1 MKRTAIFLFCFSW
14 LLVVQSQGELIEKE
28 EGIKALNSGNYELAI
43 KIFKECVE
51 KQGESGKL
59 ASYCSFFL
67 GRAYYEKGQMDEAIK
82 YLKRAIEVYKEG
94 MTVLGLDPAWYYWL
108 GRAYYNTDQYDK
120 AIVSFQKAA
129 SIADENPESFF
140 DYYYKNFY
148 RSVADRVKNALLPH
162 MPPKYSCYFFLGNSY
177 YMNGQFQEA
186 VEALT
191 KAVELN
197 PKAEDFYTQLAN
209 AYLGLNQF
217 EKAIQIAKKSIAIEQ
232 NNPFAYHILSKI
244 YKAMGKYD
252 EAIDS
257 LKRSIELEPK
267 AIDRHISLANLYVET
282 GNYDQ
287 AIGVLKK
294 ALEISPRHRNARF
307 YLSYYYMSA
316 GRFEEAI
323 NSVNEL
329 IDLNTIKGIG
339 TYFTFEEGYPV
350 VVLVEGT
357 VPYNPAG
364 LQSGDRIIKVNGQST
379 KGSEDKFFQSLGGS
393 EGTQLTLTIKRNGVK
408 EPIEQKVTLGKVL
421 MKSVATPLAMRS
433 FIQAIKGNLEQSR
446 QDAEMAYALDKENS
460 WAFSAISFSY
470 IMESPPLTKEGKI
483 AEAVRILSSSKDNFD
498 RLLEALAYSK
508 MGDLQHSLEIYTS
521 LPEGYL
527 QSQNAFHRFFRE
539 AVLESLTPYLEN
551 KKEAA
556 KSFQAKGQYSEALKE
571 YAELLKI
578 ADEKEAKEIRSQ
590 VAVMIKA
597 KPDLAQLP
605 EEARRYL
612 MRAEMAKKEN
622 RFDDALKEY
631 KEAAKIAPFYP
642 AIYKDI
648 ALTYEGLKD
657 YRQAIKNMNVYL
669 DLFPE
674 APDAREAKDM
684 IYKWEYMLEK
694 EGK

>member
-1 MKRTAIFLFCFSW
+1 MKRTVIFLFCFSW

-28 EGIKALNSGNYELAI
+28 EGIKALNSGNYDLAI

-82 YLKRAIEVYKEG
+82 YLKRAGDVYKEG
-94 MTVLGLDPAWYYWL
+94 MVVAHVSAGWYYWL
-108 GRAYYNTDQYDK
+108 GRAYYNTGKYSE
-120 AIVSFQKAA
+120 AIVSFQKASSLA
-129 SIADENPESFF
+129 YENPESAF
-140 DYYYKNFY
+140 DEYYKMFY
-148 RSVADRVKNALLPH
+148 RRVADRIKNAYLPH
-162 MPPKYSCYFFLGNSY
+162 MPPLASCYFWLGNSY
-177 YMNGQFQEA
+177 YLNNQYQEA
-186 VEALT
+186 VEALI

-197 PKAEDFYTQLAN
+197 PRAADYYTQLAN

-217 EKAIQIAKKSIAIEQ
+217 EKAIQVAKRSIAIEQ

-244 YKAMGKYD
+244 YRAMGKYD

-267 AIDRHISLANLYVET
+267 AIDRHVSLANLYAET
-282 GNYDQ
+282 GNYEQ
-287 AIGVLKK
+287 AIEVLKK

-379 KGSEDKFFQSLGGS
+379 KGSEDKFFQSLAGS

-408 EPIEQKVTLGKVL
+408 EPIEKKVTLGKVL

-521 LPEGYL
+521 LPEEYL

-578 ADEKEAKEIRSQ
+578 EDEKEAKEIRSQ
-590 VAVMIKA
+590 VAMMIKA
-597 KPDLAQLP
+597 RPDLVQLP

-648 ALTYEGLKD
+648 ALTCEALKD
-657 YRQAIKNMNVYL
+657 YRQAIKNMNIYL

-674 APDAREAKDM
+674 APEAREAKDM
-684 IYKWEYMLEK
+684 IYKWEYMVEK